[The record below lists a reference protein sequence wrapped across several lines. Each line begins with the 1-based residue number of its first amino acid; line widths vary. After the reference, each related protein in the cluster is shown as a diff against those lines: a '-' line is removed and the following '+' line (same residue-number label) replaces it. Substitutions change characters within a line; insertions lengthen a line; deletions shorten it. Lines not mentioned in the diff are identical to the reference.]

1 MSTAS
6 DLLRAIRD
14 NPDED
19 TPRLMYAD
27 YLDEE
32 GFAAR
37 AEFIRVQVERSQLP
51 EVDPRRRVL
60 EDREHELLAEH
71 ECDWLGVAPADMDEL
86 TEWEFD
92 RGFVNEVAA
101 SPVFM
106 RLAGRNL

>member
-1 MSTAS
+1 MSTET

-37 AEFIRVQVERSQLP
+37 AEFIRVQIERSQLP
-51 EVDPRRRVL
+51 EDDPRRRAL
-60 EDREHELLAEH
+60 EDREHELLGEH
-71 ECDWLGVAPADMDEL
+71 ECAWLGVDMEDTEL
-86 TEWEFD
+86 TGWRFD
-92 RGFVNEVAA
+92 RGFLHEVNA
-101 SPVFM
+101 SPAF
-106 RLAGRNL
+106 